1 MKHFVPFQCLF
12 ASTMASH
19 DGLFALTPP
28 STYQP
33 GGDGIVTHAGGKN
46 AGVALVARAACHIG
60 VGSLSNPYDLKSLS
74 GPSAIRPYAATTNT
88 GQLGSLSS
96 ARGIFSLFVS
106 SRMTF
111 LNASSRGF
119 SLK

>member
-1 MKHFVPFQCLF
+1 MKHFLAFQCIF
-12 ASTMASH
+12 PSTMASH

-33 GGDGIVTHAGGKN
+33 GGDGIVTRAGGKN

-88 GQLGSLSS
+88 GQLGSVVGKWS
-96 ARGIFSLFVS
+96 IFALRPF
-106 SRMTF
+106 TNDIF
-111 LNASSRGF
+111 QC
-119 SLK
+119 